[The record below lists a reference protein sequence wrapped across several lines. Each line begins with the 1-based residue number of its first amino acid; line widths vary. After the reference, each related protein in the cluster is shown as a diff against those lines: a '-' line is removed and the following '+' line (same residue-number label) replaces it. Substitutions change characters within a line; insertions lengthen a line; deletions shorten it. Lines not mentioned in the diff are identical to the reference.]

1 MTPISSWILSI
12 LGVIILSILIDLI
25 LPEGKTS
32 GFIKNLF
39 GYIIIIA
46 ILSPVFSFLTNTKFE
61 VNDIFK
67 TQNVQIQEDF
77 VSSINRQM
85 LNSIEDAI
93 EQECKKIGLLN
104 VKVGISADIFSSEI
118 ALKNVNIDMQNLV
131 IHQNFKHTNIKD
143 SITEIVQKNISVK
156 KEQIIFYE

>member
-1 MTPISSWILSI
+1 M
-12 LGVIILSILIDLI
+12 VK
-25 LPEGKTS
+25 E
-32 GFIKNLF
+32 
-39 GYIIIIA
+39 
-46 ILSPVFSFLTNTKFE
+46 
-61 VNDIFK
+61 
-67 TQNVQIQEDF
+67 
-77 VSSINRQM
+77 R
-85 LNSIEDAI
+85 I